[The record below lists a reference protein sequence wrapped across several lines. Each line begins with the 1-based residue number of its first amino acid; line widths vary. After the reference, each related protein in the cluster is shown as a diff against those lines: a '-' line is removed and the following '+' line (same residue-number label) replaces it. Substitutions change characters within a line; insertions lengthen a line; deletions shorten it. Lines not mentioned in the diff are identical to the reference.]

1 MRIGVLSWESLHSI
15 RVGGLAI
22 VATKQSEELAKR
34 GDEVHFFTRWK
45 EGQTEYQY
53 INGVH
58 YHRCKFDPGPSILS
72 LAYNMSKAFVAR
84 LHAVEKDYGKF
95 DIVHGHD
102 WHIVDALHDLKNE
115 DKDVVMTFHSTE
127 YGRNGGNFGDW
138 YEFKEISGKEWYGGY
153 IANRI
158 TTVSNTMKN
167 ELNWLYK
174 IPLRKIDV
182 ITNGIDNRNY
192 QMKVNQPEI
201 KQLYGIPPESFMIF
215 FVGRIVYQKGPDIL
229 LEAVPQVTANHR
241 DIVFVFSGEGDMIES
256 LRARASQLGLDN
268 VVKFTGLI
276 PYWEYIKLLNA
287 ADMVCIPSRNEP
299 FGLVLLEAW
308 ATQKPVV
315 VANVGGL
322 GENIE
327 NYVDGLKVQPSA
339 DAFAWGINYLLD
351 NPDIAK
357 LISKNSFEKVKNYS
371 WTNVIEKLKR
381 TYELAMIV

>member
-1 MRIGVLSWESLHSI
+1 MRIAVLSWESLHSI

-22 VATKQSEELAKR
+22 VATKQAEELAKR

-58 YHRCKFDPGPSILS
+58 YHRCKFDPGGNILGM
-72 LAYNMSKAFVAR
+72 AYNMSKSFVSR
-84 LHAVEKDYGKF
+84 LHEVEKNYGKF

-115 DKDVVMTFHSTE
+115 ERDVILTFHSTE

-138 YEFKEISGKEWYGGY
+138 PEYREISGKEWYGGY
-153 IANRI
+153 IANRV

-167 ELNWLYK
+167 ELNWIHK
-174 IPLRKIDV
+174 VPLRKIDV
-182 ITNGIDNRNY
+182 ITNGIDPRNY
-192 QMKVNQPEI
+192 HTKVNLSEI
-201 KQLYGIPPESFMIF
+201 KRGYGVPPESKMIL
-215 FVGRIVYQKGPDIL
+215 FVGRMVFQKGPEIL
-229 LEAVPQVTANHR
+229 LEAIPQVVSEHK
-241 DIVFVFSGEGDMIES
+241 DVSFVFAGDGDMLPYLKS
-256 LRARASQLGLDN
+256 RAAELGTDSTT
-268 VVKFTGLI
+268 KFLGMI
-276 PYWEYIKLLNA
+276 PYWDYIKFLNS

-308 ATQKPVV
+308 STKKPVI

-327 NYVDGLKVQPSA
+327 NYVDGLKVQPTSE
-339 DAFAWGINYLLD
+339 AFVWAINYLLD
-351 NPDIAK
+351 NPEVAKQIAEK
-357 LISKNSFEKVKNYS
+357 GYEKVNDYS
-371 WTNVIEKLKR
+371 WSKVIEKLKR
-381 TYELAMIV
+381 TYELAMLV